1 MNMKAMVLRDF
12 GGPELFETKEMSVA
26 EPGPRQL
33 LVKVHATS
41 VNPVDYKIRKA
52 GAAYGIK
59 VPVIVGF
66 DVSGVVRKTG
76 SAAQDFKVGDEV
88 FYSPMISG
96 DGGTYAEFNVIDE
109 ALVAFKPRNLSH
121 IEAAGI
127 PLAGGTAWD
136 ALVTRGR
143 LQAGE
148 TVLVHAGAGGVG
160 SLAVQIAK
168 AAGARVLAT
177 CRRANIDLLEK
188 LGADVIIDYR
198 AEDYV
203 EAVGRETQGEGV
215 DLVFDTVGIDTMAR
229 SVNITKPFG
238 RIVGIVDTDV
248 SFRGAYRKNLT
259 FHLEFSPRYR
269 AKLDFLRV
277 LLERGQLK
285 PVIDSVMPLEKVAEA
300 HKKLEQGGV
309 RGKIILEVSK

>member
-1 MNMKAMVLRDF
+1 MKAMVLKDF
-12 GGPELFETKEMSVA
+12 GGPELFEARGVPVP

-41 VNPVDYKIRKA
+41 ANPVDYKIRRA

-66 DVSGVVRKTG
+66 DVSGVVSKAG
-76 SAAQDFKVGDEV
+76 AAVQDFKVGDEV

-96 DGGTYAEFNVIDE
+96 EGGTYAEFHVVNEELAAV
-109 ALVAFKPRNLSH
+109 KPRNLSH
-121 IEAAGI
+121 TEAAGI

-148 TVLVHAGAGGVG
+148 TVLIHAGAGGVG

-168 AAGARVLAT
+168 VSGGRVLAT
-177 CRRANIDLLEK
+177 CRRDNFDLLED

-203 EAVGRETQGEGV
+203 EAVRRETQGEGV
-215 DLVFDTVGIDTMAR
+215 HLVFDTVGLDTMAR
-229 SVNITKPFG
+229 SVNVTKAFG

-248 SFRGAYRKNLT
+248 SFRGAYRKNVT

-269 AKLDFLRV
+269 AKLDFLRA
-277 LLERGQLK
+277 LLERGQIK

-300 HKKLEQGGV
+300 HTKLERGGV